1 MIYIFQKGQ
10 QARHHSGRNVRLFR
24 AYNVSTVEEAL
35 VLVKKEIHNNIQHY
49 PIIELLMTG
58 SYSYNTQDDRGG
70 CLFVMDGDEKALH
83 FLCDEIWI
91 HHVKQEAKKFK
102 GKEFYFVEIQR
113 FLRQGKNIDKLLK
126 RLREGYPSYKPVAID
141 YAPFEQIAADE
152 IKKMTI

>member
-1 MIYIFQKGQ
+1 MLYIFQKGQ
-10 QARHHSGRNVRLFR
+10 QARNHSGRNVRLFR
-24 AYNVSTVEEAL
+24 AYNVSTIEEAL
-35 VLVKKEIHNNIQHY
+35 VLVKKEIHNDIRCY
-49 PIIELLMTG
+49 PIIELLTTG

-126 RLREGYPSYKPVAID
+126 RLRESFPEYEPMPINYVQ
-141 YAPFEQIAADE
+141 FEQEAMDE
-152 IKKMTI
+152 IKKMIV